1 MEITIAGTLRFFKL
15 PEILTFLNMGEKTG
29 TLNLSS
35 GSQVVDIYFDAGNVV
50 YGSSN
55 HEKFRLAAV
64 LLRKKKIDEMLWK
77 KLEQLMVDQKEKF
90 GRVAVEQNVL
100 TEEELQDYLKIQVSE
115 IIYECF
121 AWTHGKFTFLDV
133 MQLPPHAVTISM
145 DLTNII
151 MEGARRI
158 DEIGY
163 FAQQL
168 PRKTE
173 VLQTS
178 VVAGNQD
185 KINLTLEEWKVL
197 FLIDG
202 KRTLEEVCLDS
213 EQDLHDVY
221 RLLYGLFANKLIDI
235 VPQQELLVASMR
247 EEGKKAPVHAISPG
261 RRIKSDTDLLIR
273 TNARLTFKDILK
285 VTLARLTLKKPDSE
299 KKTFPLIEQEY
310 YIGRQMG
317 NQIHVSDPS
326 ISNVHARVF
335 KGPEGYVLEDLNSR
349 NGTFINGVRIDRKLL
364 RENDAVR
371 VGNSNFVYNIVYEVK
386 QIPPADTM

>member
-1 MEITIAGTLRFFKL
+1 
-15 PEILTFLNMGEKTG
+15 MGEKTG